1 MDALEK
7 YFHPGLIEEAQKQN
21 PFLRLND
28 LVYSIIEKA
37 IIYGGLPPGT
47 RLSIVK
53 IASLLNV
60 SRTPV
65 SDALELL
72 QKERLVVSP
81 PSRKGHYVFD
91 ISHSSLEQL
100 FMARKALEGT
110 AACICAR
117 QNGTVD
123 MPRLRSLAIRFQ
135 RTFEKREFTNFS
147 ELDQDFHNQII
158 HSCRNPYILKMYAA
172 MERFI
177 SYYSIRSQE
186 YMSTLDNDPN
196 FAVLSCQHMAIYRA
210 IALGMPELAE
220 TASKT
225 HLDTCY
231 NLCMR
236 YHTIAGNLD

>member
-37 IIYGGLPPGT
+37 IVYGGLPPGT

-53 IASLLNV
+53 IANLLNV

-65 SDALELL
+65 SD
-72 QKERLVVSP
+72 
-81 PSRKGHYVFD
+81 
-91 ISHSSLEQL
+91 
-100 FMARKALEGT
+100 EGT
-110 AACICAR
+110 AAYICAR
-117 QNGTVD
+117 QNGNVD
-123 MPRLRSLAIRFQ
+123 MQRLRSLAIRFQ

-158 HSCRNPYILKMYAA
+158 QSCRYPYILKMYEALQ
-172 MERFI
+172 RFI

-186 YMSTLDNDPN
+186 YMSSLGNDPT
-196 FAVLSCQHMAIYRA
+196 FAVLSSQHMAIYRA

-236 YHTIAGNLD
+236 YHTIVGNLN

>member
-37 IIYGGLPPGT
+37 IVYGGLPPGT

-53 IASLLNV
+53 IANLLNV

-65 SDALELL
+65 SDALDQL
-72 QKERLVVSP
+72 QKEGLVVSP

-91 ISHSSLEQL
+91 ISHASLEQL

-110 AACICAR
+110 AAYICAR
-117 QNGTVD
+117 QNGNVD
-123 MPRLRSLAIRFQ
+123 MQRLRSLAIRFQ

-158 HSCRNPYILKMYAA
+158 QSCRNPYILKMYEAL
-172 MERFI
+172 ERFI

-186 YMSTLDNDPN
+186 YMSSLGNDPT
-196 FAVLSCQHMAIYRA
+196 FAVLSSQHMAIYRA

-220 TASKT
+220 TARKHIST
-225 HLDTCY
+225 PV
-231 NLCMR
+231 
-236 YHTIAGNLD
+236 TISA

>member
-7 YFHPGLIEEAQKQN
+7 YFRPELIEEAQKQN

-28 LVYSIIEKA
+28 IVYSIIEKA

-53 IASLLNV
+53 IAGLLNV

-65 SDALELL
+65 SDALEQLR
-72 QKERLVVSP
+72 QEGLVVTP

-91 ISHSSLEQL
+91 ISHASLEQL

-110 AACICAR
+110 AAYICAR
-117 QNGTVD
+117 QNSAID
-123 MPRLRSLAIRFQ
+123 MPRLRSLAIKFQ
-135 RTFEKREFTNFS
+135 RSFEKREFTNFS

-158 HSCRNPYILKMYAA
+158 QSCRNPYILKMYAA

-186 YMSTLDNDPN
+186 YMSSLGNDPGVS
-196 FAVLSCQHMAIYRA
+196 VLSSQHMAIYRA

-220 TASKT
+220 TA
-225 HLDTCY
+225 
-231 NLCMR
+231 
-236 YHTIAGNLD
+236 